1 MIEKG
6 KRFVCGNPSKFEGMM
21 EVRSKVDQFCTGS
34 RPDAVIDVA
43 EKELG
48 ELGHSIFR
56 TRTV

>member
-1 MIEKG
+1 
-6 KRFVCGNPSKFEGMM
+6 M